1 MVDAEAVKEQTFK
14 RRHEWA
20 KFWVDYLKHLTTL
33 STGSILLVVTF
44 LEKLSSRPHWKW
56 AVITT
61 VAALLLSVLGSVV
74 ALTVMAVNVDIW
86 DTEDDAS
93 SHGGDGFARAG
104 LYASWGGFVLGILS
118 LALFAIRNLLG

>member
-14 RRHEWA
+14 RRHEWS

-74 ALTVMAVNVDIW
+74 AFTVLALNVDIW
-86 DTEDDAS
+86 DTEDDAGGQ
-93 SHGGDGFARAG
+93 HGDRIARVG
-104 LYASWGGFVLGILS
+104 LYASWAGFVLGMLS
-118 LALFAIRNLLG
+118 LAVFAIRNLLG